1 MSQQWNPLQD
11 LMVLQDRMN
20 RLFEDAT
27 QRRNQADA
35 GAGDEFERADWTP
48 ASDIYETE
56 SGYLIAIDLPG
67 IDRQA
72 LEIDIDDG
80 RLVVKG
86 VRPVAESRQH
96 RSERPRGQRR
106 VAVVVHGRASHSQRP
121 DRLRAR
127 RRLRRARRR
136 LRAVLFRPRSQGAE
150 RRAAVDEAAVRRHGL
165 TTIRPARRYL
175 MWRPPSTRTL
185 SG

>member
-27 QRRNQADA
+27 QRRSQADA

-56 SGYLIAIDLPG
+56 SGYVIAMDLPG
-67 IDRQA
+67 IDREA
-72 LEIDIDDG
+72 LEIDIDDN

-86 VRPVAESRQH
+86 TRAIAESRQH
-96 RSERPRGQRR
+96 RTERPKGKF
-106 VAVVVHGRASHSQRP
+106 
-121 DRLRAR
+121 LRTYS
-127 RRLRRARRR
+127 
-136 LRAVLFRPRSQGAE
+136 VP
-150 RRAAVDEAAVRRHGL
+150 AAVDQAKIAAEYKDGVL
-165 TTIRPARRYL
+165 QITLPK
-175 MWRPPSTRTL
+175 RTEQKPKKIDIKIT
-185 SG
+185 